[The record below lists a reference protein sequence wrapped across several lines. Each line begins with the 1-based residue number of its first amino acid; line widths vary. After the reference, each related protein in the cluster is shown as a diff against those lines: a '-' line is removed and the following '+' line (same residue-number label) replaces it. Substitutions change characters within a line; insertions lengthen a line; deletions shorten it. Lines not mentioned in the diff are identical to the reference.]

1 MNMKKLLA
9 LVLAVL
15 LACGA
20 LVSGSLA
27 ETQGL
32 YEYKVKEDGTAE
44 ITAADKN
51 IKDGNIPA
59 ELDGHKVTS
68 IGEDAFYQCRKL
80 PEVIIPE
87 GVTEIGRM
95 AFGVCDRMKTVS
107 LPEGLVSIG
116 DSAFTG
122 CAGLKSVSIPDS
134 VTDIAENAFMLC
146 RNLASFQVSPTHP
159 VYVFNCKAL
168 INKQDMTLLRYA
180 DTKGGEY
187 EVIWGIRRIGSGAF
201 SDMKVTSVVLPQTV
215 TEIGNF
221 AFGCSS
227 LKEITLPKSVEKVE
241 SQAFFSCK
249 GLKSVTILNDAVELA
264 GGLVDYSKNAKVKGH
279 AGSTAQKYCENNSIK
294 FEELK

>member
-1 MNMKKLLA
+1 MKKLLA

-44 ITAADKN
+44 ITGADKN

-68 IGEDAFYQCRKL
+68 IGEDAFYQCGKL
-80 PEVIIPE
+80 TEVKIPE

-95 AFGVCDRMKTVS
+95 AFGVCSRVKTVS

-134 VTDIAENAFMLC
+134 VTSIAENAFMFC
-146 RNLASFQVSPTHP
+146 RNLASFQVSSAHP
-159 VYVFNCKAL
+159 VYAFNCKAL
-168 INKQDMTLLRYA
+168 INKQDMTLIRYA
-180 DTKGGEY
+180 DAKGGEY
-187 EVIWGIRRIGSGAF
+187 EVIWGIKRIGAAAF
-201 SDMKVTSVVLPQTV
+201 SGTKVTSVSLPQTV
-215 TEIGNF
+215 TEIGQL
-221 AFGCSS
+221 AFGSSS
-227 LKEITLPKSVEKVE
+227 LKEITLPESVGKVE
-241 SQAFFSCK
+241 NEAFFSCK
-249 GLKSVTILNDAVELA
+249 GLRSVTILNDAADLA
-264 GGLVDYSKNAKVKGH
+264 GGLTGYSNNVTMKGH
-279 AGSTAQKYCENNSIK
+279 AGSTAQKYCKDYSIK